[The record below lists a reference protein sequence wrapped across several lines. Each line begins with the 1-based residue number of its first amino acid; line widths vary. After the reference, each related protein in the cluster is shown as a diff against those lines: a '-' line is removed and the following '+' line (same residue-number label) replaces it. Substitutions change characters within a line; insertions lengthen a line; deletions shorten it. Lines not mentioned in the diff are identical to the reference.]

1 MKWLR
6 ETFSDGDKPSMSRQ
20 ICFVFVVVFLIM
32 EAYGHKVTDQ
42 FVSLMQGAFT
52 WAFGSGA
59 VSKAKDVAHAI
70 QDKIQ
75 QKKDEEPQG

>member
-1 MKWLR
+1 MKWVK

-59 VSKAKDVAHAI
+59 VSKAKEVAHAI
-70 QDKIQ
+70 NEKIR
-75 QKKDEEPQG
+75 KPESEADV